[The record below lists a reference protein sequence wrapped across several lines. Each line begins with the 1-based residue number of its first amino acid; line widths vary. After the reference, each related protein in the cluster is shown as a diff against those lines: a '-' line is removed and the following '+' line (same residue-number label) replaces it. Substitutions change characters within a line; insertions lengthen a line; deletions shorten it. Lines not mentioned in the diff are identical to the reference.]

1 MLFLRTYETGKMDEH
16 KRDALKKISMS
27 LADFYNVLIEELKGP
42 SNVKQ
47 YLLPRFCDVKIFFLN
62 ILREK
67 IFSSSSYCGRK

>member
-47 YLLPRFCDVKIFFLN
+47 YFYCLAFVMLKYFF
-62 ILREK
+62 
-67 IFSSSSYCGRK
+67 